1 MTIHDLTA
9 LSFFG
14 MAQAVTFAAGL
25 VVGLKLSRKD
35 VRNDDSD
42 KDQTK
47 DPDWWHTVGGERP
60 RCRAASGC
68 GRSADAKPEADSR
81 QRADR

>member
-14 MAQAVTFAAGL
+14 MAQAVTFAAGVL
-25 VVGLKLSRKD
+25 VGSLSRKD
-35 VRNDDSD
+35 ASNDDDSD
-42 KDQTK
+42 PKK
-47 DPDWWHTVGGERP
+47 NPDWWHTVGSQRP

>member
-25 VVGLKLSRKD
+25 LVGLKLSRKD
-35 VRNDDSD
+35 VRNDDDSD
-42 KDQTK
+42 PKK
-47 DPDWWHTVGGERP
+47 NPDWWHTVGGERP

-81 QRADR
+81 QRAHQ

>member
-14 MAQAVTFAAGL
+14 MAQAVTFAAGIL
-25 VVGLKLSRKD
+25 VGLKLTRKD
-35 VRNDDSD
+35 ASNDDSD
-42 KDQTK
+42 EDPKK

-60 RCRAASGC
+60 RCRASSGC
-68 GRSADAKPEADSR
+68 RRSASAEPEADSQ

>member
-1 MTIHDLTA
+1 MTIHDITA

-14 MAQAVTFAAGL
+14 MAQAVTFAAGVL
-25 VVGLKLSRKD
+25 VGLKFTRKD
-35 VRNDDSD
+35 ASNDDDSD
-42 KDQTK
+42 PKK
-47 DPDWWHTVGGERP
+47 NPDWWHTVGGERP